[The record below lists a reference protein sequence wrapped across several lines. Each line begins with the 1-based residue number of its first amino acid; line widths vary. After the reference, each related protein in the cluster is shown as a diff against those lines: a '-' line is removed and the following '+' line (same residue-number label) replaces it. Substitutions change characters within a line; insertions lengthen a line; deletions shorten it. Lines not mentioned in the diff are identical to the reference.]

1 MLIVNKSSKIL
12 KIIIPLSIL
21 FLISFSTSSYS
32 QTNGNKKSETSK
44 PFILGVIDEIQS
56 VELAE
61 KRILNIYLPEGYNKN
76 DTTKY
81 PVVYLLD
88 GSADEDFI
96 HIVGLYQFNSFEWVN
111 RVPKSIVVGIAT
123 VDRRRDFTYP
133 TNIEADKKRYPT
145 TGHSER
151 FINFIQK
158 ELQPY
163 IEKNYRTD
171 SSKTIIGQSLG
182 GLLETEI
189 LLKRPTLFNHYII
202 VSPSLW
208 WDNGSLLKM
217 QSELLLGTFN
227 SKTDVYI
234 AVGKEGLVPGDN
246 PRVME
251 VDANLLAE
259 KIKSTKSN
267 SVHVYFDYLPQEDHA
282 TIMHQAVLNALRVLH
297 TEPENNK

>member
-1 MLIVNKSSKIL
+1 MRRKSWKVSPVIKL
-12 KIIIPLSIL
+12 LSTL
-21 FLISFSTSSYS
+21 FLISFSIFGYCQSVASPKVATD
-32 QTNGNKKSETSK
+32 K

-56 VELAE
+56 TELAE
-61 KRILNIYLPEGYNKN
+61 KRTLNIYLPEGYNKN

-96 HIVGLYQFNSFEWVN
+96 HIVGLYQFNSFEWIN
-111 RVPKSIVVGIAT
+111 RVPKSIIVGIAT

-133 TNIEADKKRYPT
+133 TTIEADKKRYPT
-145 TGHSER
+145 TGHSEK

-163 IEKNYRTD
+163 IEKKYRTTP
-171 SSKTIIGQSLG
+171 SKTIIGESLG
-182 GLLETEI
+182 GLLATEV
-189 LLKRPTLFNHYII
+189 LLKRPTLFNKYII

-208 WDNGSLLKM
+208 WDNGSLLTMKSAM
-217 QSELLLGTFN
+217 LLPTFN

-234 AVGKEGLVPGDN
+234 GVGKEGLVPGDN

-259 KIKSTKSN
+259 KIKSTKSK
-267 SVHVYFDYLPQEDHA
+267 SVNVYFDYLPQEDHA
-282 TIMHQAVLNALRVLH
+282 TIMHQAVFNALRFLNPI
-297 TEPENNK
+297 TNNK